1 MSSEKRATRQN
12 QKQDCQRR
20 LERRLA
26 LLKEK
31 GAEPQTI
38 AKDRGVRKLRAEI
51 RKTEARLRVI
61 QAKEGKTEQM
71 AVDKA
76 NKAETPEPQKGKK
89 QNEKGEKSEASKRQQ
104 KKKAKKQEKAAQPED
119 EAEE

>member
-1 MSSEKRATRQN
+1 MSSEKRATRRN
-12 QKQDCQRR
+12 QKQDGQRR

-26 LLKEK
+26 FLKEK

-38 AKDRGVRKLRAEI
+38 AKDSGIRKLRAEI

-61 QAKEGKTEQM
+61 QAKEDKTEQM

-76 NKAETPEPQKGKK
+76 NKAKTPEPEKGKK
-89 QNEKGEKSEASKRQQ
+89 QNEKGQKSEGSKRQQ
-104 KKKAKKQEKAAQPED
+104 KKKEKKQQKPAQPED